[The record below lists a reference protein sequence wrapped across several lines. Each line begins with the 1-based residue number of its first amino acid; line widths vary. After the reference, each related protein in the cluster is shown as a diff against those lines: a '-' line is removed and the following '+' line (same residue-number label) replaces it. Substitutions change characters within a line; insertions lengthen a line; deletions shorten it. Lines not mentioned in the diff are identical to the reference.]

1 MSHGPYIETRDS
13 PLVAPV
19 ADDGGR
25 QLGPREKS
33 IPRSGEGSR
42 TPGWDTPAD
51 LSKDPAI
58 IPDPATTPV
67 PEHLR
72 AEIHDALSRYP
83 DSKSAIIPAL
93 WAAQREHGWCSPTA
107 IGQVAA
113 VLQRTPAE
121 LMAVATF
128 YDMFET
134 EQVGKHTIY
143 VCTNISCSL
152 RGADELLHVFEE
164 QSAGRKD
171 EFHVRGFECLG
182 ACDMA
187 PMVSID
193 GLFVGPINTDEVA
206 EILSAVAEDR
216 EIFPERQ
223 VNNRAST
230 DPGVFDKPTH
240 GAAGP
245 QSPAVATGTTAQTA
259 ASGDNAPDGW
269 IDADPRRHSSVVNPS
284 KEPTG
289 EQAEERRATGQEH
302 AADDSEPSGVPK
314 GDTAERG
321 EDARADTP
329 PADSEEDA

>member
-19 ADDGGR
+19 ADDGSR
-25 QLGPREKS
+25 ALGPREKA
-33 IPRSGEGSR
+33 IPRDAGSR
-42 TPGWDTPAD
+42 VPGWDTPAD
-51 LSKDPAI
+51 LGKDPAT

-72 AEIHDALSRYP
+72 AEIEDAVTRYP
-83 DSKSAIIPAL
+83 DARSAIIPAL

-107 IGQVAA
+107 VWQVAA

-152 RGADELLHVFEE
+152 RGADQLLHTFEE
-164 QSAGRKD
+164 QAAGREA

-193 GLFVGPINTDEVA
+193 GLYVGPIDTDEVG
-206 EILSAVAEDR
+206 EILAAVADGR
-216 EIFPERQ
+216 EVFPERQ
-223 VNNRAST
+223 VNHRASV
-230 DPGVFDKPTH
+230 DPAVGDRPTH
-240 GAAGP
+240 GAPGP
-245 QSPAVATGTTAQTA
+245 QSPAGVATGG
-259 ASGDNAPDGW
+259 GDNAPDGW
-269 IDADPRRHSSVVNPS
+269 VDADPRRHSSVVNPS
-284 KEPTG
+284 EEPTG
-289 EQAEERRATGQEH
+289 EQAQERRATGQDE
-302 AADDSEPSGVPK
+302 AADSDAGPDVT
-314 GDTAERG
+314 DG
-321 EDARADTP
+321 EDPKEGSA
-329 PADSEEDA
+329 